1 MRVPIRKPGKYTHEK
16 ADPNI
21 TAGKF
26 NELKAKVEHLKK
38 NVRPRLAKEVKRL
51 ALMGDFSEN
60 VAYSIAKGKLRGLN
74 QRILDIEDLIKRA
87 EIIVPRKT
95 NKVQLGS
102 IVTFELERKTKT
114 YKILGSVEANPDL
127 GVISANSPIGQV
139 LFGKKEGEAILLKTQ
154 GTDKKGKIIKIE

>member
-21 TAGKF
+21 TEDKF
-26 NELKAKVEHLKK
+26 NELQKKVQHLKK
-38 NVRPRLAKEVKRL
+38 NVRPRLASEVKRL

-60 VAYSIAKGKLRGLN
+60 AAYSIAKGKLRGLN
-74 QRILDIEDLIKRA
+74 QKIIDIEDLLKRA
-87 EIIVPRKT
+87 EIIVSRGK

-102 IVTFELERKTKT
+102 IVTFELDGKIKT

-127 GVISANSPIGQV
+127 GIISANSP
-139 LFGKKEGEAILLKTQ
+139 LGEALLAR
-154 GTDKKGKIIKIE
+154 KKGENFTFRTKDSQKQGKVLKIE

>member
-21 TAGKF
+21 TGKKF
-26 NELKAKVEHLKK
+26 DELKIKVEHLKK
-38 NVRPRLAKEVKRL
+38 TVRPRLAAEVKRL

-74 QRILDIEDLIKRA
+74 QRILDIEDLLKRA
-87 EIIVPRKT
+87 KIIKPQKSSQ
-95 NKVQLGS
+95 VQLGS
-102 IVTFELERKTKT
+102 IVTFELEKKEKT

-127 GVISANSPIGQV
+127 GIISANSPIGKA
-139 LFGKKEGEAILLKTQ
+139 LISLRAGDEFILKTGNQEKQ
-154 GTDKKGKIIKIE
+154 GKVLKIE